1 MTGAQ
6 VAVASGALIGL
17 GVALL
22 VGRLLPAE
30 PDLADALARLSP
42 TPRRRTR
49 TGTGPAAI
57 PGGQER
63 LGLWAVKNLPTG
75 IWARTP
81 AKDLAVLRTSEA
93 RFFGQKILYAI
104 LGLAIP
110 PLLTGFFALLDLTFP
125 IAVPGVVSVGL
136 AVALFFL
143 PDYNARD
150 EAKQARVE
158 FSRALGAYIDL
169 VALERNGGSGPRQA
183 LEVAAS
189 VGDSWVF
196 RRLSEE
202 LARSR
207 WSGQPPWD
215 ALHVLADELGL
226 PDLSDLADI
235 MRLAGDQDAQV
246 YTQLRAR
253 SSSMRTA
260 MLTAELA
267 RANVIEERM
276 YIPASLLG
284 LVFLCL
290 LIAPSILRLLGAT
303 P

>member
-1 MTGAQ
+1 MTGVQ
-6 VAVASGALIGL
+6 VALASGALIGL
-17 GVALL
+17 GAALL
-22 VGRLLPAE
+22 IGLIFPAE
-30 PDLADALARLSP
+30 PDLVDTLARLTP
-42 TPRRRTR
+42 APRRRADTDD
-49 TGTGPAAI
+49 PAEVA
-57 PGGQER
+57 GGQER
-63 LGLWAVKNLPTG
+63 LGIWAMKTLPTAS
-75 IWARTP
+75 WLRTP
-81 AKDLAVLRTSEA
+81 AKDLAVLRTGPA
-93 RFFGQKILYAI
+93 RFLGQKILYAV

-110 PLLTGFFALLDLTFP
+110 AMLTGFFALLGLTFP
-125 IAVPGVVSVGL
+125 IAVPGIASIGL
-136 AVALFFL
+136 GVAMFFL
-143 PDYNARD
+143 PDYNAAD
-150 EAKQARVE
+150 EAKQARLE

-169 VALERNGGSGPRQA
+169 VALERNGGSGSRQA
-183 LEVAAS
+183 LEVAAQ

-215 ALHVLADELGL
+215 ALRGLADELGL

-235 MRLAGDQDAQV
+235 MRLAGDQDTQV
-246 YTQLRAR
+246 YAQLRAR
-253 SSSMRTA
+253 SASMRTA

-267 RANVIEERM
+267 KANLIEERM

-290 LIAPSILRLLGAT
+290 LIAPSILRLIGAT